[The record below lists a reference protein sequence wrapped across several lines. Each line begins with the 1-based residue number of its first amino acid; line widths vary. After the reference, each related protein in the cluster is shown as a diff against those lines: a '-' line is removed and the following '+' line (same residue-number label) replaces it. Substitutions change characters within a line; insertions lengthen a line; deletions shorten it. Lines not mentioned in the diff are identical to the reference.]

1 MNRPGSLL
9 PEASGGRGF
18 LRHATLL
25 ALVGGAGLV
34 PALILV
40 TLGLSGGAPPK
51 LLDSPVFV
59 LGGLLLAVVTGLL
72 VATKWEVQQERGGIR
87 ISVTIRR
94 QLANLA
100 VLAIALGLLAILAIY
115 LFTENFQPR

>member
-1 MNRPGSLL
+1 MNRPGSLV
-9 PEASGGRGF
+9 PEASEGKGF

-25 ALVGGAGLV
+25 ALLGGVGLV

-40 TLGLSGGAPPK
+40 TLGLSGGSPPK
-51 LLDSPVFV
+51 VVDSPVFV

-72 VATKWEVQQERGGIR
+72 VATKWEVHQERGGIR

-100 VLAIALGLLAILAIY
+100 VLAIALGLSAILAIY
-115 LFTENFQPR
+115 LFTENFRPR